1 MKRATLGSLALLLAG
16 WSSDAAACALGAVY
30 NLPIPFALYASGAG
44 AALIVSFMIVA
55 YVIRESSAVGGTA
68 RAAAGSPK
76 YSYDLPN
83 GIVRSMRW
91 ASMLGLLL
99 TVTTG
104 FIGSQNPLVNF
115 NMTFF
120 WIVFILGLTY
130 LTALAG
136 DVYAL
141 VNPWR
146 SLCDWVERWRP
157 GIFLGRLPYPKWLG
171 YVPALIFYAGLI
183 WTELFGQTSPR
194 TLAIILLGYSGVSLG
209 AAWLIGKEH
218 WFRYGEL
225 FSVYFRL
232 IGKMA
237 PIDYEPHPLR
247 ARRGATYRIRFRK
260 PFVGLLESNADHSS
274 LLLFVIFMISST
286 AFDGAHD
293 TVPWVGMFWK
303 GIYPLLSSFIEKPY
317 SFWVSTYYA
326 WQSTMLLLLPFCYAG
341 VYLILLSIARSLT
354 GSVVPLHTLALR
366 FAFTLVPIAF
376 VYNMTHY
383 YGELASQ
390 GLQVL
395 RMVSDPFSAGWN
407 LFGTRQWFTDPIV
420 LDAGTVWHSQVAL
433 ILCGHIVSVY
443 LAHVEA
449 LRVFPRARHAILSQ
463 MPMLLL
469 MVLLTTVG
477 LWILSL
483 PIDAGQASTPM

>member
-1 MKRATLGSLALLLAG
+1 
-16 WSSDAAACALGAVY
+16 
-30 NLPIPFALYASGAG
+30 
-44 AALIVSFMIVA
+44 
-55 YVIRESSAVGGTA
+55 
-68 RAAAGSPK
+68 
-76 YSYDLPN
+76 
-83 GIVRSMRW
+83 
-91 ASMLGLLL
+91 
-99 TVTTG
+99 
-104 FIGSQNPLVNF
+104 
-115 NMTFF
+115 
-120 WIVFILGLTY
+120 
-130 LTALAG
+130 
-136 DVYAL
+136 
-141 VNPWR
+141 
-146 SLCDWVERWRP
+146 
-157 GIFLGRLPYPKWLG
+157 
-171 YVPALIFYAGLI
+171 
-183 WTELFGQTSPR
+183 
-194 TLAIILLGYSGVSLG
+194 
-209 AAWLIGKEH
+209 
-218 WFRYGEL
+218 
-225 FSVYFRL
+225 
-232 IGKMA
+232 
-237 PIDYEPHPLR
+237 
-247 ARRGATYRIRFRK
+247 
-260 PFVGLLESNADHSS
+260 
-274 LLLFVIFMISST
+274 MISST

-317 SFWVSTYYA
+317 SVWVSTYYA
-326 WQSTMLLLLPFCYAG
+326 WQSTMLLLLPLCYAG